1 MIEKEKESWKLEKE
15 RKCEKLQEKRLKR
28 VTRYIH
34 RYRQVPLNNK
44 IEAMEK
50 SKREREREVK
60 MARKK
65 KERER
70 VGE

>member
-15 RKCEKLQEKRLKR
+15 RKYEKLQEKRLKR

-50 SKREREREVK
+50 SKREREK
-60 MARKK
+60 
-65 KERER
+65 
-70 VGE
+70 